1 MPLSNIETR
10 MLRQI
15 VVFFN
20 KMIRHCS
27 ISLTATTGV
36 TFNTWWRNFTDS
48 VKFITKLY
56 PHQYSAKLVAFALS
70 IAFQFI
76 DYFLF
81 YLKVIIINIYTGSS
95 CKVFFDSS
103 NDDTRVTL
111 FSIAIFVFPTHR

>member
-10 MLRQI
+10 MLGLI

-27 ISLTATTGV
+27 ISFTAITGMA
-36 TFNTWWRNFTDS
+36 FNTWWRNLADS
-48 VKFITKLY
+48 VKFITNLHS
-56 PHQYSAKLVAFALS
+56 HQYSAKLVAFALS
-70 IAFQFI
+70 IAFQLI

-95 CKVFFDSS
+95 CKVFFDSP
-103 NDDTRVTL
+103 NDDTRFTP
-111 FSIAIFVFPTHR
+111 FSIAIFMFPTHR